1 MSEPGTTTPA
11 NKPSRKKLK
20 VRTTAREAIALAA
33 EGLGGA
39 ERLIAWA
46 KEDPSNEKAFWGT
59 IYLKLLPLQLNGA
72 GEGGEFLTKAVI
84 EFVRPADNQNSN
96 QHQNPQQSNGN

>member
-1 MSEPGTTTPA
+1 MPDPNTT
-11 NKPSRKKLK
+11 KPTKKASTKKLR
-20 VRTTAREAIALAA
+20 VTTTARDAIALAA
-33 EGLGGA
+33 EGLGGT

-84 EFVRPADNQNSN
+84 EFVRPADNQK
-96 QHQNPQQSNGN
+96 QPHGN

>member
-1 MSEPGTTTPA
+1 MPDPNTT
-11 NKPSRKKLK
+11 KPRAKKLR
-20 VRTTAREAIALAA
+20 VTARDAIALAA

-84 EFVRPADNQNSN
+84 EFVRPADNQK
-96 QHQNPQQSNGN
+96 QPHGN